1 MREWIPIPGTAKAR
15 LVEAALAAFGQR
27 GYAGVA
33 VSSLAESA
41 QVTTGALYHHFG
53 SKAGLYALVR
63 TEVERRVRDRMEGAE
78 AVPSATLGVILG
90 VGLEAARRQ
99 DAVVLLSEPPPIARE
114 DLLAQWIAARSDA
127 RFSGV
132 GPLLVGAWQAALAEL
147 ARGAGPETV
156 KVALARLVQSLDD

>member
-15 LVEAALAAFGQR
+15 LAEAALVAFGQQ

-33 VSSLAESA
+33 VSHLAEAA

-63 TEVERRVRDRMEGAE
+63 TEIERRVRDRMEGAE

-90 VGLEAARRQ
+90 VGLDAARRQ
-99 DAVVLLSEPPPIARE
+99 DAVVLLSEPPPIRRE
-114 DLLAQWIAARSDA
+114 DLLAEWIGARADA
-127 RFSGV
+127 RLFGV
-132 GPLLVGAWQAALAEL
+132 GPLVVGAWQAALTEV
-147 ARGAGPETV
+147 ARGADPERV
-156 KVALARLVQSLDD
+156 KAALARLVRSLDD